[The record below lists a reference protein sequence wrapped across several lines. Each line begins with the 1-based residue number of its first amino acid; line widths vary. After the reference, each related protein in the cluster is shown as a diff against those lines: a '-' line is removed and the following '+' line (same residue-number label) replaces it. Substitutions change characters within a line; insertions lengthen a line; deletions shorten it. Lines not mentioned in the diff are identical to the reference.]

1 MNHSTPGLPIR
12 YHLPEFT
19 QTHVHW
25 VCDAIQPSH
34 PLSSPS
40 PPTPNPSQHQSLF
53 QSQLFAWGGQST
65 GVPALASFEELTHWK
80 RVWCWEGLGVGGE
93 GDDRGWDSWMASRTQ
108 WTWVWVNSG
117 WWWWTGRSG
126 VLQFMG
132 SERVGHNKRLNWT
145 ELREF
150 YLFSFSKLL

>member
-1 MNHSTPGLPIR
+1 MYIVLVILDKSFNFNCSYIFPFEKLRSHVIHIFSCLVDFLDLWWSEHFLCTFLM
-12 YHLPEFT
+12 EFT
-19 QTHVHW
+19 
-25 VCDAIQPSH
+25 SR
-34 PLSSPS
+34 
-40 PPTPNPSQHQSLF
+40 
-53 QSQLFAWGGQST
+53 
-65 GVPALASFEELTHWK
+65 EELTHWK
-80 RVWCWEGLGVGGE
+80 RLWCWEGLGSGGE
-93 GDDRGWDSWMASRTQ
+93 EDDRGWDGWMASPTR

-117 WWWWTGRSG
+117 SWWWTGRSG